1 MSCRKIIH
9 IDMDA
14 FYASVEQRDHP
25 ELKGKPVAVGGGA
38 ERGVVAAASYEA
50 RKYGVRSAMSG
61 IMAKKKCPDL
71 VFVKPRFDVYH
82 AVSRQIRAIFHEYT
96 HLVEPLSLDEA
107 YLDVTEPLKG
117 KNSATLIANEI
128 RKKIFDELQ
137 LKSSAGI
144 SYNKFLAKIASD
156 INKPNGFFVI
166 HPDKA
171 AEFIE
176 NLPVEKFHGV
186 GKVTTQKFK
195 LLGINNG
202 LDLKNA
208 GIEFMSKHFGKNGQF
223 FFDIANGIDNRPV
236 DPDRNRKSVGAENT
250 FTNDLITVDELNL
263 AIKEICDTLF
273 IRLQKAAVWGKTLTV
288 KIKYNDFTQITRS
301 KSFTMGIKNQHDM
314 ERTACD
320 MLHIHRDLG
329 KPIRLLG
336 VSFSNLEI
344 AGFRPG
350 KQLKLNFKNSLADY
364 RY

>member
-1 MSCRKIIH
+1 
-9 IDMDA
+9 MDA

-50 RKYGVRSAMSG
+50 RKFGVRSAMSG
-61 IMAKKKCPDL
+61 MMAKKKCSDL
-71 VFVKPRFDVYH
+71 IFVKPRFDVYH
-82 AVSRQIRAIFHEYT
+82 AVSRQIRAIFYEYT

-107 YLDVTEPLKG
+107 YLDVTHPLKG

-128 RKKIFDELQ
+128 RKRIFDDLH
-137 LKSSAGI
+137 LTSSAGI

-156 INKPNGFFVI
+156 IKKPNGFYVI
-166 HPDKA
+166 HPEKA

-176 NLPVEKFHGV
+176 QLPIEKFHGV
-186 GKVTTQKFK
+186 GKVTAQKFK

-208 GIEFMSKHFGKNGQF
+208 GLEFVAKHFGKNGQF

-236 DPDRNRKSVGAENT
+236 EPDRDRKSVGAENT
-250 FTNDLITVDELNL
+250 FSSDLVTDEELNT
-263 AIKEICDTLF
+263 AIREICDTLYT
-273 IRLQKAAVWGKTLTV
+273 RLQKAAVWGTTLTV

-301 KSFTMGIKNQHDM
+301 KSFSAGINNQRDM
-314 ERTACD
+314 VKIACD
-320 MLHIHRDLG
+320 MLHENRDRE

-336 VSFSNLEI
+336 MSFSNLEM

-350 KQLKLNFKNSLADY
+350 KQLKLIFKS
-364 RY
+364 